1 VAEVLPG
8 PGPVPPRR
16 DACRLV
22 RRALAVLSVV
32 GSVVLAAWALGGGPD
47 PLGAGVA
54 CLLAIGTVRVL
65 PGGSRAGAWL
75 FVLWLALALVLA
87 GRARLGETPA
97 GPERW
102 RVAALGAATYLVLAF
117 VAFRATAGGCG
128 RRERTSRTGGGA
140 VAPLP
145 WRDER

>member
-16 DACRLV
+16 DACRVV
-22 RRALAVLSVV
+22 RWALSVLAVA
-32 GSVVLAAWALGGGPD
+32 GAVVLAAWALGGGVD

-54 CLLAIGTVRVL
+54 CLLAIGTVKVL

-75 FVLWLALALVLA
+75 FILWLALSLVIA
-87 GRARLGETPA
+87 GRARLGETPP

-128 RRERTSRTGGGA
+128 KKGTTRKTGGGA